1 MERVGNPKKGG
12 TYRVAAINYDAIP
25 ETARQDFLAV
35 IVKIGAEH
43 LKDPEVQARYKIW
56 KEKRE
61 AAKAAAERR

>member
-35 IVKIGAEH
+35 IVKIGTEMF
-43 LKDPEVQARYKIW
+43 KDPAVRAEFQEW
-56 KEKRE
+56 KAKRE